1 MTYRI
6 EFTPDTLHVRA
17 DLTSAD
23 VGEMV
28 AVINALSPFLD
39 GSAVEPP
46 VPVEWHAIKATRA
59 DKALGKAAPP
69 RAEKEAKRDAA
80 ARTPRPVAATA
91 PEPQTSA
98 DDGLEGAPL
107 VTTTGEPDSGD
118 RLVPRYDAKLARDE
132 RIRELWP
139 TDMTL
144 AMIGEEVGVSVPS
157 VSLAAKR
164 MGLPSRLY
172 RCGQRPADT
181 DEPKVEPA
189 PPPEPPKPAAKA
201 AAPETNGHVF
211 TMHGVSLTHEE
222 VSFNGKELWIN
233 ESQYRALHAL
243 LRAAPHPIGVPHLIG
258 KVYPGKRKEEAETV
272 FGILVKD
279 LSKNLP
285 SIGLGIMDM
294 KGIGIALT
302 GSDA

>member
-28 AVINALSPFLD
+28 AVINALSPFLA
-39 GSAVEPP
+39 GSAVERP

-80 ARTPRPVAATA
+80 ARIPRPVAQTEPEGIA
-91 PEPQTSA
+91 PEPQEA
-98 DDGLEGAPL
+98 DAADAEAPAERID
-107 VTTTGEPDSGD
+107 TDDGD

-144 AMIGEEVGVSVPS
+144 AMIGEEVGISVPS

-164 MGLPSRLY
+164 MGLPSRMH
-172 RCGQRPADT
+172 RANHRPADPPE
-181 DEPKVEPA
+181 DAPAPSPPPAPKV
-189 PPPEPPKPAAKA
+189 
-201 AAPETNGHVF
+201 APETNGHVF
-211 TMHGVSLTHEE
+211 TMHGVSLEE
-222 VSFNGKELWIN
+222 EAVVFDGKIMDITLR
-233 ESQYRALHAL
+233 QHRLLHAL
-243 LRAAPHPIGVPHLIG
+243 LRAAPHPVGRPFLIG
-258 KVYPGKRKEEAETV
+258 KVYPGRKAAETEAA
-272 FGILVKD
+272 FGLVVKD

-285 SIGLGIMDM
+285 AIGLGINDM
-294 KGIGIALT
+294 KGVGIALT

>member
-1 MTYRI
+1 MTMTENEKAFI
-6 EFTPDTLHVRA
+6 
-17 DLTSAD
+17 SAILVEALKAEHRLKALRD
-23 VGEMV
+23 VLRVYG
-28 AVINALSPFLD
+28 
-39 GSAVEPP
+39 
-46 VPVEWHAIKATRA
+46 VPSLPEAGA
-59 DKALGKAAPP
+59 DKAVKAAGALKAARQPAP
-69 RAEKEAKRDAA
+69 ARAEKEAKRDAA
-80 ARTPRPVAATA
+80 ARTSR
-91 PEPQTSA
+91 
-98 DDGLEGAPL
+98 PL
-107 VTTTGEPDSGD
+107 VTTPEPQETADLEQEEASAVTTPRRADDGD
-118 RLVPRYDAKLARDE
+118 RLVPRYDAKLARDD

-144 AMIGEEVGVSVPS
+144 AMIGEEVGISTSS

-172 RCGQRPADT
+172 RCGQRPTDIAETEADA
-181 DEPKVEPA
+181 EAAPPA
-189 PPPEPPKPAAKA
+189 PEPTVPPSAPKH
-201 AAPETNGHVF
+201 ETNGHVF

-222 VSFNGKELWIN
+222 VTFNGKDLWIN

-243 LRAAPHPIGVPHLIG
+243 LRAAPHPIGIPHLVG

-285 SIGLGIMDM
+285 SIGLGINDM
-294 KGIGIALT
+294 KGVGIALT